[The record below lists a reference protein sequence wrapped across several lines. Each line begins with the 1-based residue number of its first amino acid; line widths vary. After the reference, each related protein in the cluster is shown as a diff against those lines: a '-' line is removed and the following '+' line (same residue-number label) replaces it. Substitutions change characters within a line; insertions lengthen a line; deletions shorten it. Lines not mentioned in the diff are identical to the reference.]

1 VILPGH
7 GPLVTEPGTLLAMAL
22 DARAAR
28 LAQVED
34 AVRDGCLTTGAIAD
48 RLYGP
53 FDERIRRGIE
63 ATVRAHLRYLH
74 DRGRLSQPV
83 KIDG

>member
-1 VILPGH
+1 M
-7 GPLVTEPGTLLAMAL
+7 T
-22 DARAAR
+22 
-28 LAQVED
+28 QVED

-74 DRGRLSQPV
+74 DRGQLSRLV

>member
-1 VILPGH
+1 M
-7 GPLVTEPGTLLAMAL
+7 TQAE
-22 DARAAR
+22 
-28 LAQVED
+28 
-34 AVRDGCLTTGAIAD
+34 DGCLTTGAIAD

-74 DRGRLSQPV
+74 DRGRLSRPV